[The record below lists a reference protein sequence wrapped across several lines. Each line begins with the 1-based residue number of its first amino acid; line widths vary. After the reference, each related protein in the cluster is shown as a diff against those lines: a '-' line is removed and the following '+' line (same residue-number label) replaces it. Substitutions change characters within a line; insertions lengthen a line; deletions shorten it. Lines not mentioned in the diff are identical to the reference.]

1 MLNPLL
7 TTFLTVADCGSFTS
21 ASKRL
26 FISATA
32 VMKQMDVLEAH
43 LDLRL
48 LERTPHGVRLTAA
61 GEMIARDAR
70 FLQDYARRSVDER
83 PGCDSRCGN
92 HILRGDLAAKPGQ
105 TVHGPVVPGQS
116 GVPPA
121 TSSIWSLLRTT
132 IRVSLP
138 KLADWER
145 SSTSLWGCATPARGW
160 ANAVSGAGYL

>member
-70 FLQDYARRSVDER
+70 FLQDYARRSVDSARAATADAETTFCVGTSLLN
-83 PGCDSRCGN
+83 P
-92 HILRGDLAAKPGQ
+92 AKPFMDLWYQ
-105 TVHGPVVPGQS
+105 VNRRS
-116 GVPPA
+116 PA

-132 IRVSLP
+132 IRVSLAEI
-138 KLADWER
+138 ADWREVR
-145 SSTSLWGCATPARGW
+145 LPCGVVRLPRVA
-160 ANAVSGAGYL
+160 